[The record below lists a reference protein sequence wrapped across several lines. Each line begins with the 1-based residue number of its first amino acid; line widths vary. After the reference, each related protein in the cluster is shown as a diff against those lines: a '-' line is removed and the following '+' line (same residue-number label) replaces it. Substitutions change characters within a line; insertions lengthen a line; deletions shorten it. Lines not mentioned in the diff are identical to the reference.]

1 MIIVKKFGGTSV
13 GSGERMLQV
22 ADIIKADTR
31 AKKGKEKHNV
41 IAIVSAVSPAKKV
54 NGTTSLL
61 LKAAEL
67 AMQDESF
74 AAQVKQIRENHTGI
88 IEFAI
93 KDPGVRKESVAF
105 IDSELAR
112 LQHILKSLTVMGIV
126 NKDSILLDSVIC
138 FGEQLSAYLLT
149 QILKSQ
155 GVNAVYKD
163 LVQVIPSSVKKV
175 DGSFFDKVQK
185 AIAKAC
191 RPKGDE
197 TLIVTGYF
205 GALPGGML
213 NHIGRGYSDFTAA
226 LIAAGLGKDKVKE
239 LQVWKEVDGICN
251 ADPNKVPSA
260 KVLPVISAREASE
273 LTYFG
278 SEVLHPFTVSRATAY
293 SIPIRIKN
301 TFAPNQP
308 GTFVAQAMTTI
319 VKPITAITAKKN
331 ISIVTI
337 ISNRMF
343 NTYGFLA
350 KIFNIMKER
359 QIVVD
364 LISTSEV
371 SVSFSIDSHSK
382 IDEAMA
388 DLAKLGEVVVVK
400 QQAILAIIGENI
412 KTSSDVTG
420 RFFDSL
426 GRAKIEVG
434 MISKGEGQV
443 NISCVIDEADIER
456 ATAAVFREFFG

>member
-22 ADIIKADTR
+22 ADIIKADVG
-31 AKKGKEKHNV
+31 AKKGKDNV
-41 IAIVSAVSPAKKV
+41 VAIISAVSPAKKA

-61 LKAAEL
+61 LKAAEF
-67 AMQDESF
+67 AMNDESY
-74 AAQVKQIRENHTGI
+74 AAEIKQIRENHTSI
-88 IEFAI
+88 IDFAI
-93 KDPGVRKESVAF
+93 KSAKIREESTDF
-105 IDSELAR
+105 IEAELTK
-112 LQHILKSLTVMGIV
+112 LQHILGSLTVMGIA
-126 NKDSILLDSVIC
+126 NKDTILLDSIIC

-149 QILKSQ
+149 QVLRDQ

-163 LVQVIPSSVKKV
+163 LVQIIPTSIKKV
-175 DGSFFDKVQK
+175 DNSFFDKVQK

-191 RPKGDE
+191 QPKGDE
-197 TLIVTGYF
+197 TFIVTGYF
-205 GALPGGML
+205 GAIPGGML

-226 LIAAGLGKDKVKE
+226 LVAAGLGKDKGKE

-251 ADPNKVPSA
+251 ADPNKVSGA
-260 KVLPVISAREASE
+260 KVLPVISAQEASE

-301 TFAPNQP
+301 TFAPEKP
-308 GTFVAQAMTTI
+308 GTLVAQSMTSVIT
-319 VKPITAITAKKN
+319 PITAITAKKN
-331 ISIVTI
+331 VSIVTV

-343 NTYGFLA
+343 NAYGFLA
-350 KIFNIMKER
+350 KIFNIMKEKR
-359 QIVVD
+359 VVVD

-371 SVSFSIDSHSK
+371 SVSFSVDSNSK
-382 IDEAMA
+382 MDEALQ
-388 DLAKLGEVVVVK
+388 DLAKLGDVVVEK
-400 QQAILAIIGENI
+400 EQAILAIVGENI
-412 KTSSDVTG
+412 KTSSDITG

-443 NISCVIDEADIER
+443 NVSCVIDDVDVER
-456 ATAAVFREFFG
+456 ATTAVFSEFFG